1 MTTCTITNNYQRG
14 GGAASSLTVKLHK
27 GVWVCR

>member
-1 MTTCTITNNYQRG
+1 MMKCTITNKWQR

>member
-1 MTTCTITNNYQRG
+1 MTTCTITNNYQR